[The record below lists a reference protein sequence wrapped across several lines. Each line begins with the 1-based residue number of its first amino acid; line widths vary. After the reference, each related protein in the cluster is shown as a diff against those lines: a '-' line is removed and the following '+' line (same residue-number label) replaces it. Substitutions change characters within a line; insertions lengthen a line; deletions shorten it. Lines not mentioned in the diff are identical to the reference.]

1 MKNNII
7 SESDIIEILSMHKS
21 LREQNQAK
29 AASDLSADLVQ
40 LRKAITAGC
49 LKGGKILTQINDL
62 RKQIKEL
69 KEKEGKKN
77 ESYVTVFY
85 EQFLAE
91 GLHKNY

>member
-1 MKNNII
+1 M
-7 SESDIIEILSMHKS
+7 EEVE
-21 LREQNQAK
+21 EQLK
-29 AASDLSADLVQ
+29 E
-40 LRKAITAGC
+40 AIPMIN
-49 LKGGKILTQINDL
+49 KGGKILTQINDL